1 MASSSLSASSSSTS
15 AAVGA
20 GSGLHESALDFVR
33 ADSGECICGT
43 LTTTQAW
50 SAASSSS
57 SSGSSGSLTTTPLD
71 VVVLCHGLLGHR
83 NGAFLPQLASE
94 LMKQAGAGAGSSQCA
109 AAVYR
114 FDFRGCGKSDGTTY
128 ISGYPDDMSGAGA
141 TTCVTTT
148 HLGVRNFAL
157 TCYQAISDLRTVVQ
171 GLRAAGHRVFGVV
184 GHSRGANTV
193 MLYASTY
200 KDIASVVC
208 QSLAPSF
215 LCTPSPLT

>member
-1 MASSSLSASSSSTS
+1 MASSSASSSTS
-15 AAVGA
+15 AAVGD

-33 ADSGECICGT
+33 ADSGECIRGT

-50 SAASSSS
+50 SAASSSSS

-141 TTCVTTT
+141 TTCVTPTY
-148 HLGVRNFAL
+148 LG
-157 TCYQAISDLRTVVQ
+157 
-171 GLRAAGHRVFGVV
+171 GGVTL
-184 GHSRGANTV
+184 H
-193 MLYASTY
+193 
-200 KDIASVVC
+200 
-208 QSLAPSF
+208 
-215 LCTPSPLT
+215 

>member
-1 MASSSLSASSSSTS
+1 MASPASSSSTS
-15 AAVGA
+15 AAAGA
-20 GSGLHESALDFVR
+20 GSGLHESTLDFVR
-33 ADSGECICGT
+33 ADSGECIRGT

-57 SSGSSGSLTTTPLD
+57 SGSGSLTTTPLD
-71 VVVLCHGLLGHR
+71 VVVLCHGLLGQR

-141 TTCVTTT
+141 TTCVTTA
-148 HLGVRNFAL
+148 HLGHL
-157 TCYQAISDLRTVVQ
+157 TL
-171 GLRAAGHRVFGVV
+171 H
-184 GHSRGANTV
+184 
-193 MLYASTY
+193 
-200 KDIASVVC
+200 
-208 QSLAPSF
+208 
-215 LCTPSPLT
+215 

>member
-1 MASSSLSASSSSTS
+1 MASSCAAS
-15 AAVGA
+15 GA

-33 ADSGECICGT
+33 ADSGECIRGT
-43 LTTTQAW
+43 LTTTQVW

-57 SSGSSGSLTTTPLD
+57 SSSGSLTSTPLD

-94 LMKQAGAGAGSSQCA
+94 LMKQASAGAGSSQCA

-128 ISGYPDDMSGAGA
+128 ISGYPDDMSGAEA

-148 HLGVRNFAL
+148 YLGGRNFAL
-157 TCYQAISDLRTVVQ
+157 TCYRTTSDLRTVVQ

-208 QSLAPSF
+208 QSLPPS